1 MASSSHCNKIIHN
14 VWLVYNFMQVIT
26 AKITSKS
33 FFDKCTINF
42 EMKKNSTNYSIY
54 ITYMAAFESKN
65 VHSAQ

>member
-26 AKITSKS
+26 AKITGKS
-33 FFDKCTINF
+33 FFDKRSIDF
-42 EMKKNSTNYSIY
+42 EMQKNFYQFFDIH
-54 ITYMAAFESKN
+54 TYMAAFESKN